1 MLEGHYKTSRNKY
14 ERERERE
21 RESHENMQNL
31 NYEYMQNLE
40 IIFGTL
46 HLAK

>member
-14 ERERERE
+14 ERDRE

-31 NYEYMQNLE
+31 NYEYMHNLG

>member
-1 MLEGHYKTSRNKY
+1 MLEGHYKTIRNKY
-14 ERERERE
+14 ERE